1 MASSNVSAVTNH
13 FPTANEGFI
22 TTVAGSSVSAGAT
35 VVQLA
40 SVSGLTNGSVFV
52 GIIEPGEANEQVFTG
67 TVDTGGSQ
75 VTGVVWTR
83 GADVLHPIGAT
94 VVDYVTGTGVNMM
107 TKGMLVE
114 HNQDGTHKSSLV
126 TTLQSQITATIL
138 PLVYPVGSVYV
149 NASVATNPAT
159 LLGFGTWTAFGS
171 GRVLVGVDTTQTEF
185 DTLGETGGQKTV
197 QAHTHTGST
206 SGAGAHSH
214 TIGSN
219 VVTSASSTNRL
230 TLSGS
235 AQQITW
241 TTSTTSSVG
250 DHAHSF
256 TTNSSGSG
264 VNNMNPY
271 ITVHMWKRTA

>member
-197 QAHTHTGST
+197 QAHTHTG
-206 SGAGAHSH
+206 
-214 TIGSN
+214 
-219 VVTSASSTNRL
+219 
-230 TLSGS
+230 
-235 AQQITW
+235 
-241 TTSTTSSVG
+241 TTSSG
-250 DHAHSF
+250 GAHTHAFSGSNSDIVSGQRHVEWSDAVDINAGTTSSSGTHSHSF